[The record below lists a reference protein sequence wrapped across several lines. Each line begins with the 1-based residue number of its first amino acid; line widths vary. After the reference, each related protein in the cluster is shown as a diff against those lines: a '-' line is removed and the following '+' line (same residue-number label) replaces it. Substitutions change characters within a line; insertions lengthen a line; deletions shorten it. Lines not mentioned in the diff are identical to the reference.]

1 MHGGGC
7 HSAVGTLS
15 TSTAGSRCP
24 RTALPELPPTA
35 TRARLPAAGGC
46 RRLPPPACPLLDR
59 GGARTQPGDGATAC
73 NSWCCSACG
82 LSDMPC
88 TGRVQCCCYRHASAA
103 PAGHPVMG
111 ARRARPI
118 PLLPPRPLR
127 TPPTK
132 FLKMSSCSC
141 HSLCPLLACCRV
153 LPVCRPLWLCCCCRC
168 FFLGLSARLDACRG
182 ARAWPPW
189 AWLPPRSQSGR
200 LIPSLAARAEAIL
213 R

>member
-1 MHGGGC
+1 MAAVLGAAITVARSITFTPCSSRPLNLEPPCVHGGGC

-127 TPPTK
+127 IPP
-132 FLKMSSCSC
+132 
-141 HSLCPLLACCRV
+141 PLLNLDV
-153 LPVCRPLWLCCCCRC
+153 LLLLPLSLPAARLLSRAPCLPSPLALLLLPLLLPRPVC
-168 FFLGLSARLDACRG
+168 
-182 ARAWPPW
+182 PP
-189 AWLPPRSQSGR
+189 
-200 LIPSLAARAEAIL
+200 
-213 R
+213 